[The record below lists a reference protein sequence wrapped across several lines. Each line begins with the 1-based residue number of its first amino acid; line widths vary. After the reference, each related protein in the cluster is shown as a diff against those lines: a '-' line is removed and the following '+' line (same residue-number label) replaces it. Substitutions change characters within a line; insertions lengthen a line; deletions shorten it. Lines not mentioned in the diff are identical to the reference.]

1 MDQRSEIGDTEF
13 QHYCAHCQKRR
24 VQREGDLCMYCL
36 VEDVKEHGDQEPN
49 EQANG
54 HPDEPG

>member
-1 MDQRSEIGDTEF
+1 MP
-13 QHYCAHCQKRR
+13 HCAHCQKRR

-36 VEDVKEHGDQEPN
+36 VEDIKEHSDQEPN